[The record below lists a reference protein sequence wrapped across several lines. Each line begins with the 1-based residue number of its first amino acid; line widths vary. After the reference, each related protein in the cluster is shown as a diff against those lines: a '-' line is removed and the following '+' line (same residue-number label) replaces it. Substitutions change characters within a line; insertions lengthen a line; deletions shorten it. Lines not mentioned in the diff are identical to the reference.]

1 MQEVTPPGGEESDM
15 WRREM
20 LSMRFSLITDIRLRS
35 VRFVPE
41 ADLENVTRKVMPNHQ
56 WSDDDA
62 HSHPIADLVRRL
74 FSVRCYSIP
83 YFL

>member
-1 MQEVTPPGGEESDM
+1 
-15 WRREM
+15 M
-20 LSMRFSLITDIRLRS
+20 LSIRFSLITDIRMRS

-62 HSHPIADLVRRL
+62 HSHLIANLVRRL